1 MDTWKI
7 RDNIR
12 SGVIEFK
19 IDDIVVLFRRKG
31 KNPRNVVFNKD
42 YIVMDKDSNTL
53 LISCLE
59 NDEKFKIHKTYMVP
73 KSYIRDT
80 KIEKIIKKSQ

>member
-31 KNPRNVVFNKD
+31 KNPRSVVLNKD
-42 YIVMDKDSNTL
+42 YIVVDKDENTL

-59 NDEKFKIHKTYMVP
+59 SGEKFKIHKTYMVP
-73 KSYIRDT
+73 KSYLRDT
-80 KIEKIIKKSQ
+80 KIERIIKKSQ